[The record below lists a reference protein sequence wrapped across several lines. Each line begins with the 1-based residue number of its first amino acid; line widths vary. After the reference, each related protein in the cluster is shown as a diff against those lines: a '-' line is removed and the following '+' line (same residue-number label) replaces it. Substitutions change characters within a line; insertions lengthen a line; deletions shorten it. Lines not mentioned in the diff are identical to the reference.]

1 MTTSLV
7 VSDRQTA
14 PNQQNNPDLKS
25 KSYIYV
31 NFIESCRNNIYAH
44 ISITVI
50 LTFFNTLFGSAVESF
65 GIQTT
70 YLFSLIFS
78 VMFAIYLFKVIFSWD
93 SAIKNGLFEFWDICI
108 NLAMKNYRICREYRE
123 IRQYQH
129 IAKDMD
135 GEKYVMK
142 NIDGVVEKINQYIR
156 LSYYLSFLCP
166 TDCLDLKQGVVYVNI
181 RSESIL
187 NKRNR
192 KLEVIVNS
200 LPIEYK
206 NELFK
211 TWVCTD
217 RNRSDRFLVTLPCKW
232 IIYEYHTMFRYMNH
246 LKQQINQM
254 DGNYFD
260 SDRHEIEQM
269 CHKICVLLQNMF
281 RRNTVYLPKP
291 FIIMFNI
298 ISDFLVIMMDNQLA
312 VNIVNYSAQNG
323 MFLISVL
330 FGCVFHLIAVS
341 TIHTLTNLIREIE
354 NPLKEHT
361 DLDHIDQKIETIFQ
375 EMKAIAIDGT
385 ERTVQ

>member
-1 MTTSLV
+1 MTKSLV
-7 VSDRQTA
+7 VSDQRITA
-14 PNQQNNPDLKS
+14 DRQNNSDLKS
-25 KSYIYV
+25 KSYIYA
-31 NFIESCRNNIYAH
+31 NFIDSCRNNIYAH

-93 SAIKNGLFEFWDICI
+93 SAIKNGLIEFWDICI
-108 NLAMKNYRICREYRE
+108 NLAMKNYRICKEYRE
-123 IRQYQH
+123 IRQYSS
-129 IAKDMD
+129 AKNNDE
-135 GEKYVMK
+135 GHMK
-142 NIDGVVEKINQYIR
+142 NINGVVEKINQYIR

-200 LPIEYK
+200 LPIECK

-211 TWVCTD
+211 TWVSTD
-217 RNRSDRFLVTLPCKW
+217 RNRSDRFLVILPYKW
-232 IIYEYHTMFRYMNH
+232 IIYEYRTIFRYLNH

-260 SDRHEIEQM
+260 SDRREIEQM
-269 CHKICVLLQNMF
+269 CNKMCVLLQNMF
-281 RRNTVYLPKP
+281 RRSTVYLPKP
-291 FIIMFNI
+291 FITMFNI
-298 ISDFLVIMMDNQLA
+298 ISDILVIMMDNQLA
-312 VNIVNYSAQNG
+312 VTVAYYLAQSSA
-323 MFLISVL
+323 FLIPIL

-341 TIHTLTNLIREIE
+341 AIHTLTNLIGEIE

-385 ERTVQ
+385 EQMVQ